1 MSAIFFHKYWDIVGH
16 SITNMVLNV
25 LNSNMPIAEIN
36 KTNIALFPKT
46 NQPSKIV
53 EFRPINLC
61 NTTYKL
67 VSKVL
72 ANRLRPILLSI
83 ITENQS
89 AFIPDHLIS
98 DNVLVAFEFMHYLN
112 HKDDGKEN
120 YMSIKLDMSKA
131 FNRVEWNF
139 IKEVM
144 EKMGFAKKWVDLI
157 MLCISSV
164 SYSVIINGEA
174 CGNVIPSRGIR
185 QGDPLSPYLF
195 LLCAMKAFQCLFIKL
210 LMIIRLVEYPL
221 VADDQKSPIS
231 SLLVTVSFFAK

>member
-1 MSAIFFHKYWDIVGH
+1 
-16 SITNMVLNV
+16 MVLNV
-25 LNSNMPIAEIN
+25 LNSIMLITEIN
-36 KTNIALFPKT
+36 KTNIAFILKT
-46 NQPSKIV
+46 NQPSKMAD
-53 EFRPINLC
+53 FRPISLC

-72 ANRLRPILLSI
+72 ANRLRPILPSI

-89 AFIPDHLIS
+89 AFILNHLIS

-131 FNRVEWNF
+131 FDKVEWNF

-164 SYSVIINGEA
+164 SYSIIINGEA
-174 CGNVIPSRGIR
+174 CGNVIPVRRIR
-185 QGDPLSPYLF
+185 QGDPFSPYLF
-195 LLCAMKAFQCLFIKL
+195 IFVLKAFQRLFIKL
-210 LMIIRLVEYPL
+210 LVIIRFVECLLVGD
-221 VADDQKSPIS
+221 AQKSLIS
-231 SLLVTVSFFAK
+231 SLLMTVSFLQSKGG